1 MACLAHYL
9 NFFPQLLQDFDDSLP
24 SQSQL
29 SIPPPK
35 GFEVLPLYLSVKW
48 KLQNIVKL
56 IKTNPQKYKQ
66 GVKRLVRFFGK
77 Q

>member
-48 KLQNIVKL
+48 KLQKFE
-56 IKTNPQKYKQ
+56 KY
-66 GVKRLVRFFGK
+66 RLSAEGKVSVDRRFCFS
-77 Q
+77 